1 MFGMCLML
9 GSDPSLGSL
18 DVSSFRTSNVTSM
31 NGMFSYC
38 TWLTSLD
45 LSNFRTLLVEDMN
58 GMFTFCT
65 MLADLDVSQFDTSNV
80 EDMRNMFDGCQSLK
94 SLDLS
99 KFNTAKITAN
109 ATVNTMSAMFS
120 NCEALRRVVLGP
132 HFEFKGDSPSVRA
145 ESALPGLPEDQDHFG
160 RWQAVGAGTEDLPF
174 GDNFSS
180 IYLAEIY
187 DGATI
192 SDIYLWEPK
201 AYTIHF
207 DANGGTGTMPSI
219 NMRVGD
225 SRTLPANTFI
235 RTRYDFT
242 GWVSDYGNTYA
253 NEGVMPPYSQMVGY
267 TINLHAQWRQQT
279 YKVVF
284 DENKPAGVTGAVT
297 GSQRISQQDLEPIR
311 PCLIIRQRLTVT
323 PFVVGTTPVLR
334 LPQEALLLLNRMT
347 QL

>member
-1 MFGMCLML
+1 MSKNKDMHQMFMNCYVLNSIDLSSWNTASVTNMANMFYQCQALPYVDVSHFDTAKVTDMSGMFGMCLML

-18 DVSSFRTSNVTSM
+18 DVSSFKTSNVTSM

-65 MLADLDVSQFDTSNV
+65 MLADPDVSQFDTSNV

-145 ESALPGLPEDQDHFG
+145 ESALPGLPEDQDHF
-160 RWQAVGAGTEDLPF
+160 V
-174 GDNFSS
+174 
-180 IYLAEIY
+180 
-187 DGATI
+187 DGK
-192 SDIYLWEPK
+192 LL
-201 AYTIHF
+201 
-207 DANGGTGTMPSI
+207 
-219 NMRVGD
+219 V
-225 SRTLPANTFI
+225 L
-235 RTRYDFT
+235 
-242 GWVSDYGNTYA
+242 V
-253 NEGVMPPYSQMVGY
+253 
-267 TINLHAQWRQQT
+267 
-279 YKVVF
+279 
-284 DENKPAGVTGAVT
+284 
-297 GSQRISQQDLEPIR
+297 QRIYPSVMISQAFTSLKYTMGPRCPISISGS
-311 PCLIIRQRLTVT
+311 LRLT
-323 PFVVGTTPVLR
+323 PFILMPTVAPAQCQTLKCAFATQEPSRPTR
-334 LPQEALLLLNRMT
+334 L
-347 QL
+347 